1 MPETITET
9 ATEAA
14 PAKHT
19 ASLGTDKGTI
29 LINVENGIKD
39 LITAL
44 AKKTKIEDC
53 DISEEEFKHLP
64 NSQTGVVVYLLSKA
78 LKEEFDIAFDGEP
91 VSLKIRG
98 NAAMDK
104 KVAGKKR
111 LLTRDQKNHILEK
124 MQMSYYEKDI
134 ASGKIN
140 IEEAMTS
147 IKAAYE
153 EKSEF
158 EKMGYMLPQGLTKYP
173 YWETDEEEG
182 DKE

>member
-1 MPETITET
+1 MPETITEP
-9 ATEAA
+9 A

-19 ASLGTDKGTI
+19 AALGTDKKTI
-29 LINVENGIKD
+29 LINIEEGIKD
-39 LITAL
+39 VIAAL
-44 AKKTKIEDC
+44 AKKTQIEGC
-53 DISEEEFKHLP
+53 DISEEVFKHLP

-78 LKEEFDIAFDGEP
+78 LKEEFDIAFDADP

-98 NAAMDK
+98 SSSAMDK

-124 MQMSYYEKDI
+124 MQMSHYEKDI

-153 EKSEF
+153 EKAEF
-158 EKMGYMLPQGLTKYP
+158 EKMGYMLPAGLTKYP
-173 YWETDEEEG
+173 YWVEDE
-182 DKE
+182 DQKD